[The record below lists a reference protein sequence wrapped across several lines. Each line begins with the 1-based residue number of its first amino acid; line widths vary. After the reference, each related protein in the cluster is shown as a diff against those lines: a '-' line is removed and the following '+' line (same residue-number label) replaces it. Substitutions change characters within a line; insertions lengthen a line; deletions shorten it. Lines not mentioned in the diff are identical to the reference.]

1 LPAPSGPF
9 AVGRITE
16 TWIDDQRAD
25 SFVEAPSGSRTELV
39 VWIWYPS
46 TRKSDQQSADYLPAE
61 WRRALALRHRGPAA
75 LFTLDDSVIH
85 VHSIANGPLSTEAP
99 RYPIVIL
106 RAGLGALTVR
116 YTTLAEA
123 LASHGYV
130 VVGFDAPYR
139 TSVVVF
145 SDGRIVTRPSNL
157 NPENLSGDAEE
168 RLVEKLLSAWVSD
181 VGFVVD
187 RLARLNASASG
198 QWSGRLD
205 TLKIGIVGH
214 SLGGATAAQ
223 FCHDDPRA
231 RVGVDLD
238 GKLWG
243 SVVHDGISQPFM
255 FLLEDVH
262 GAGASDSVGRQI
274 IGDIE
279 SFYDR
284 LPAATRLGFSVRG
297 ANHFSFTDSLLERN
311 SLVLGVMRMTGVL
324 GLEPRRGLEITAESV
339 RRFLDVHLKG
349 VPAESLQELLIK
361 YPELQP
367 LPADR

>member
-1 LPAPSGPF
+1 
-9 AVGRITE
+9 
-16 TWIDDQRAD
+16 
-25 SFVEAPSGSRTELV
+25 
-39 VWIWYPS
+39 
-46 TRKSDQQSADYLPAE
+46 
-61 WRRALALRHRGPAA
+61 
-75 LFTLDDSVIH
+75 
-85 VHSIANGPLSTEAP
+85 
-99 RYPIVIL
+99 
-106 RAGLGALTVR
+106 
-116 YTTLAEA
+116 LAED

-145 SDGRIVTRPSNL
+145 PDGRVVTRPAKL
-157 NPENLSGDAEE
+157 DPENLSGDAEE

-187 RLARLNASASG
+187 RLTRLNASDSG

-205 TLKIGIVGH
+205 ILKIGIVGH

-223 FCHDDPRA
+223 FCHDDTRA
-231 RVGVDLD
+231 KVGVDLD
-238 GKLWG
+238 GRLWG
-243 SVVHDGISQPFM
+243 SVVRDGISQPFM

-262 GAGASDSVGRQI
+262 GAGALDSNGRQI

-284 LPAATRLGFSVRG
+284 LPAKTRIGFSVRG
-297 ANHFSFTDSLLERN
+297 ANHFSFTDSLLEK
-311 SLVLGVMRMTGVL
+311 SPTLVGVMRMTGVI

-339 RRFLDVHLKG
+339 CRFLDVHLKG
-349 VPAESLQELLIK
+349 VPVESLQELSKK

-367 LPADR
+367 LHADR

>member
-1 LPAPSGPF
+1 
-9 AVGRITE
+9 
-16 TWIDDQRAD
+16 
-25 SFVEAPSGSRTELV
+25 
-39 VWIWYPS
+39 
-46 TRKSDQQSADYLPAE
+46 
-61 WRRALALRHRGPAA
+61 
-75 LFTLDDSVIH
+75 
-85 VHSIANGPLSTEAP
+85 
-99 RYPIVIL
+99 
-106 RAGLGALTVR
+106 
-116 YTTLAEA
+116 
-123 LASHGYV
+123 V

-198 QWSGRLD
+198 RWSGRLD

-214 SLGGATAAQ
+214 SIGGATAAQ

-243 SVVHDGISQPFM
+243 SVVRDGISQPFM

-284 LPAATRLGFSVRG
+284 LPTQTRLGFSVRG

-311 SLVLGVMRMTGVL
+311 PLVLGVMRMTGVL

-339 RRFLDVHLKG
+339 RLFLDVRLKG
-349 VPAESLQELLIK
+349 APAGSLQELLNK

-367 LPADR
+367 LHANR